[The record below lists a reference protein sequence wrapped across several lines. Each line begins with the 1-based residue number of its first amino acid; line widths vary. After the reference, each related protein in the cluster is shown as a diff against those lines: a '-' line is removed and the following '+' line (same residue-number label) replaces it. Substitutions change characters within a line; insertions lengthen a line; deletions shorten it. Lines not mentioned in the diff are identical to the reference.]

1 MAYTTKEKVK
11 NFAHISYED
20 LGYTAES
27 EYDAFVNDLI
37 ERAEAVIENFCDVP
51 ASFFADGGCTI
62 TDEYHDLRES
72 DDYVALDYAPV
83 LSVSSIHVNVA
94 NYGDAKEWDTVAAND
109 QYLYPKEGL
118 LYLYNLSF
126 YVEEQNIKVTYVA
139 GYTTTPTD
147 IQFVTEQLCANVLH
161 DSLQRKVSPIVRVN
175 DWAVRI
181 IHPDVFTRELKQ
193 MLKRYRQRQ
202 VSIG

>member
-1 MAYTTKEKVK
+1 MGYTTKEKVK

-20 LGYTAES
+20 LGYAAES

-51 ASFFADGGCTI
+51 EDFFADGGCTI

-72 DDYVALDYAPV
+72 DDYIALDYAPV
-83 LSVSSIHVNVA
+83 LSVSSVSVNVA
-94 NYGDAKEWDTVAAND
+94 GYGAAKSWSAVSAND
-109 QYLYPKEGL
+109 QYLYPKQGL
-118 LYLYNLSF
+118 LYLYNLS
-126 YVEEQNIKVTYVA
+126 YSVEEQNVKVTYVA

-161 DSLQRKVSPIVRVN
+161 DSLQRKVSPVVRVN

-181 IHPDVFTRELKQ
+181 IHPDVFTRELKA
-193 MLKRYRQRQ
+193 MLQRYRQRH